1 MRKARIAEWLIT
13 HVSTP
18 QRASEVVGDLLE
30 QNPSTTQF
38 WLTIIRILAALTWR
52 WTLGAFLASIFSAVV
67 LASYSL
73 WVIPRRDLAPHFE
86 PWIFWAMY
94 LAVASVCFGTTT
106 GLAASRYGLR
116 DRLTCMSAAIW
127 AALIAAACSAWMPH
141 APYVIALLLTAGL
154 VALLLSSATWRLVV
168 CVLAPTAAYAATN
181 AVFILLSRPTS
192 ILYTSAG
199 APANVIFG
207 IVTFLTSIVIE
218 AIVLAKVRPVLLPLV
233 NA

>member
-1 MRKARIAEWLIT
+1 MVTLLLSVAGAPNVFTRSPAKAVGCSSRHNARSRTCWMVSTCLRSDLENTMRKARIAEWLIT

-86 PWIFWAMY
+86 PWIFWAM
-94 LAVASVCFGTTT
+94 
-106 GLAASRYGLR
+106 
-116 DRLTCMSAAIW
+116 
-127 AALIAAACSAWMPH
+127 
-141 APYVIALLLTAGL
+141 
-154 VALLLSSATWRLVV
+154 
-168 CVLAPTAAYAATN
+168 
-181 AVFILLSRPTS
+181 
-192 ILYTSAG
+192 
-199 APANVIFG
+199 
-207 IVTFLTSIVIE
+207 
-218 AIVLAKVRPVLLPLV
+218 
-233 NA
+233 